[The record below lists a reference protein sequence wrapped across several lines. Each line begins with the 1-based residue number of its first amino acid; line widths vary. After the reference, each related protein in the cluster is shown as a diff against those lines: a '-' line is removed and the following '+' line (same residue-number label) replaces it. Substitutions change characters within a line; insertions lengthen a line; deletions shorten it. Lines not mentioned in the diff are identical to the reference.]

1 MDDKQLERSI
11 YIIDSAVSLIVAE
24 HKESNPEMSRRIYAH
39 WENLKIHLRDN
50 IKVDKSKIWTFW
62 NNAKNK

>member
-11 YIIDSAVSLIVAE
+11 YIINSAVSLIVAE
-24 HKESNPEMSRRIYAH
+24 YKESNPEMSRRIHAH

>member
-11 YIIDSAVSLIVAE
+11 YIIDSAVSLIVAG
-24 HKESNPEMSRRIYAH
+24 HKESNPEMSRRIHAH

>member
-11 YIIDSAVSLIVAE
+11 YIINSAVSLIVAE
-24 HKESNPEMSRRIYAH
+24 YKESNPEMSRRIHAH

-50 IKVDKSKIWTFW
+50 VEIKEPKSKSYSWW
-62 NNAKNK
+62 S

>member
-24 HKESNPEMSRRIYAH
+24 HKESNPEMSRRIHAH
-39 WENLKIHLRDN
+39 WENLKIHLRDDVE
-50 IKVDKSKIWTFW
+50 IEKSKKWTW
-62 NNAKNK
+62 WS

>member
-1 MDDKQLERSI
+1 MDDNQLDRSI
-11 YIIDSAVSLIVAE
+11 YIIVSAVSLIVAE
-24 HKESNPEMSRRIYAH
+24 NKESNPEMSRRINAH

-62 NNAKNK
+62 NNAKNR

>member
-11 YIIDSAVSLIVAE
+11 YIINSAVSLIVAE
-24 HKESNPEMSRRIYAH
+24 YKESNPEMSRRIHAH

-62 NNAKNK
+62 NNAKNR

>member
-24 HKESNPEMSRRIYAH
+24 QKESNPEMSRRIHAH

-62 NNAKNK
+62 NNAKNR

>member
-1 MDDKQLERSI
+1 MEDKQLERSI
-11 YIIDSAVSLIVAE
+11 YIINSAVSLIVAE
-24 HKESNPEMSRRIYAH
+24 YKESNPEMSRRIHAH

>member
-24 HKESNPEMSRRIYAH
+24 QKESNPEMSRRIHAH